1 MDPQIVSWIVSLI
14 AGSAG
19 GNIVGGQ
26 VYGKTSADATSI
38 EENPV
43 TTGDLFATIYAALG
57 FDKDAQI
64 RDSLGRPSLL
74 AGEKAKPIAKL
85 LKTA

>member
-1 MDPQIVSWIVSLI
+1 MVRDFMLEF
-14 AGSAG
+14 G
-19 GNIVGGQ
+19 GNIERNDVGLQ
-26 VYGKTSADATSI
+26 RW
-38 EENPV
+38 
-43 TTGDLFATIYAALG
+43 TGDLFATIYAALG